1 MAGIHPTAIVAD
13 GAQLGADVTIGPY
26 CVVGPKVRLGDGVA
40 LVSHVCIDGIT
51 ANKDACRNFVER
63 SIGIVT
69 ALNPLIGYERATE
82 IAAEALASGRGV
94 VELVR
99 ERTWVTNKQ
108 LRDALSPA
116 NLTGTAR

>member
-51 ANKDACRNFVER
+51 DVCLLYT
-63 SIGIVT
+63 S
-69 ALNPLIGYERATE
+69 P
-82 IAAEALASGRGV
+82 SP
-94 VELVR
+94 
-99 ERTWVTNKQ
+99 
-108 LRDALSPA
+108 RDGLLSRMPSSA
-116 NLTGTAR
+116 